1 MSAEDLFSN
10 TATTTQGTT
19 SALFEG
25 EDASTPELDP
35 SRDWLEEY
43 VGEGKKFKDAADLAK
58 GKAHSDVFIARLQKE
73 MDGLRTE
80 LSTRLKLEEF
90 MDRMNSNNS
99 TVGNGQITQTTA
111 TATSDG
117 TATTALSPD
126 DIEKVVEQKLRAKE
140 QELRTAQ
147 NLSMT
152 KEKLVEAFG
161 ENYVAELENRVN
173 TLGLSKDLVNQLAKA
188 EPRALFAMLGLTG
201 QQQARQQELLP
212 SAPRGSVNTS
222 SMGLAVPAEKT
233 YKDFEKLRKQNP
245 GEYWSAKV
253 QSEIHRQAL
262 KLGERFYS

>member
-1 MSAEDLFSN
+1 LSTEDLFSN
-10 TATTTQGTT
+10 TNNKQETPP
-19 SALFEG
+19 ALFEN
-25 EDASTPELDP
+25 EDTQAPVIDP
-35 SRDWLEEY
+35 NRDWLEEY
-43 VGEGKKFKDAADLAK
+43 VGEGKKFRDAADLAR

-73 MDGLRTE
+73 MEGLRQE

-90 MDRMNSNNS
+90 MDRMNSKNS
-99 TVGNGQITQTTA
+99 TVGNEQITQTTA

-117 TATTALSPD
+117 TANNPALSPD

-140 QELRTAQ
+140 QELRTQQ

-152 KEKLVEAFG
+152 KEKLQEAFG
-161 ENYVAELENRVN
+161 ENYAAELENRVS
-173 TLGLSKDLVNQLAKA
+173 TLGLSKDLVNQLAKT

-212 SAPRGSVNTS
+212 SAPRGSVNTA
-222 SMGLAVPAEKT
+222 SMGLAAPAEKT
-233 YKDFEKLRKQNP
+233 YKDYEKLRKQNP

-253 QSEIHRQAL
+253 QSDMHRQAL